1 MSSAAGVQ
9 QPRAGVELKVA
20 HRNTDST
27 LAFHLAQKDS
37 SDNER
42 SWSLQ
47 RCMFGLSYGAPFKLA
62 AGIAGGMVYQHPQGG
77 ADVCVFGGAKLGF
90 GAARASLGIARTIGA
105 LGGGAAVSAGFLRT
119 FSGAPGAEPR
129 TSYAGVSLHLFPLLA
144 LGGEIGWYQRLGSEP
159 GDNIPRS
166 IVTWSAGFG
175 F

>member
-1 MSSAAGVQ
+1 MPAAAAIQ
-9 QPRAGVELKVA
+9 QARAVAELKSARTSTDTTVA
-20 HRNTDST
+20 LRLTQQDST
-27 LAFHLAQKDS
+27 
-37 SDNER
+37 DNES

-119 FSGAPGAEPR
+119 FSGALGAEPR
-129 TSYAGVSLHLFPLLA
+129 TNYAGVSLHLFPLLA